1 MVVESKIPF
10 LSISLFDEI
19 PIENELF
26 EWIILLNSSF
36 LFFEDNLLLSLNFN
50 GLFINSF
57 LSSITAAETTGPA
70 KEPLPTS
77 SIPTILLNPELNKNS
92 SIKEWGME
100 LLINDIFF
108 NSDSKVILPS
118 LFLFH

>member
-1 MVVESKIPF
+1 M
-10 LSISLFDEI
+10 
-19 PIENELF
+19 
-26 EWIILLNSSF
+26 
-36 LFFEDNLLLSLNFN
+36 LSLNFN
-50 GLFINSF
+50 GLFISSF

-77 SIPTILLNPELNKNS
+77 SIPAILLNPELNKNS
-92 SIKEWGME
+92 SIKEWGTG

-118 LFLFH
+118 LFLFQSQILRIQ